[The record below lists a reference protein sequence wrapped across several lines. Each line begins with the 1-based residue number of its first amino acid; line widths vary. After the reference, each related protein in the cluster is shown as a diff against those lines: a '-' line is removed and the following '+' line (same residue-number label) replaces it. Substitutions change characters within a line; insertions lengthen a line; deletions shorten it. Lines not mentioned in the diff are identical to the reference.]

1 MGMELWYTEQHTENV
16 RFSIKVEKQL
26 HSEQTEFQR
35 IDILESKEFG
45 RFFTLDG
52 LMMVTEKD
60 EFIYHDMIVHV
71 PMATNPNIKS
81 VLVIGAGDGGT
92 IRELTKYNSI
102 KKIDMVEIDKR
113 VVEVCKEY
121 LPQTACKFD
130 DERVNLYFED
140 GLKFVRS
147 KEDEYDLI
155 IVDST
160 DPFGPGEGLF
170 TKEFYGN
177 CYKALKEDGILVNQ
191 HESPYYEKY
200 AKAMQDAHEK
210 IYGLFKIHRVYQAHI
225 PTYPSGHWLFGFAS
239 KEYDP
244 IKDLNAEAW
253 NELGIET
260 KYYNTDLHA
269 GCFALP
275 NYVKKLL
282 QVNK

>member
-1 MGMELWYTEQHTENV
+1 MELWYTEQHTENV
-16 RFSIKVEKQL
+16 RFSIKVEREL
-26 HSEQTEFQR
+26 YSEQTEFQR

-71 PMATNPNIKS
+71 PMATNPNIKN

-92 IRELTKYNSI
+92 IRELAKYEHIEN
-102 KKIDMVEIDKR
+102 IDMVEIDKR

-121 LPQTACKFD
+121 LPQTACRFD
-130 DERVNLYFED
+130 DKRVNLFFED
-140 GLKFVRS
+140 GLKFVRN
-147 KEDEYDLI
+147 KENEYDLI

-191 HESPYYEKY
+191 HESPYYDSY
-200 AKAMQDAHEK
+200 AKSMQDAHEK

-239 KEYDP
+239 KKYDP
-244 IKDLNAEAW
+244 INDLNADAW
-253 NELGIET
+253 NKLGIKT
-260 KYYNTDLHA
+260 KYYNTDLHV

-275 NYVKKLL
+275 NYVKELL
-282 QVNK
+282 QVKKS